1 MDNLD
6 ATRRGILTIVSGKN
20 AGDKIELTE
29 GLTTLGTLGVQV
41 AAVSK
46 RPQGFFTI
54 HVDGSKDKDKDKDK
68 DKVPLVNEKPI
79 GFKSHKLENGD
90 RIEIAGLVM
99 AYKDSE

>member
-6 ATRRGILTIVSGKN
+6 AKRRGVLAIVSGKN
-20 AGDKIELTE
+20 AGDKIVLTE

-54 HVDGSKDKDKDKDK
+54 HVDGGKDKDK

-79 GFKSHKLENGD
+79 GFKSHKLENSD

>member
-20 AGDKIELTE
+20 AGDKIVLTE

-54 HVDGSKDKDKDKDK
+54 HVDGGKDK

>member
-1 MDNLD
+1 M
-6 ATRRGILTIVSGKN
+6 
-20 AGDKIELTE
+20 LTE

-54 HVDGSKDKDKDKDK
+54 HVDGGKDK